1 MRRFIVLSAVASLAL
16 AGTAIAATAAK
27 PAPKA
32 APAAAAKGGAAKWA
46 VNAAGSSLGFASSF
60 SGTQFTGSFKRWTA
74 DIAFDPKNLAA
85 SKATV
90 TIDMTSAATG
100 DPSRDESL
108 PTDDWLA
115 SGKFK
120 TATFTTTSIKDL
132 GGGKYQAPANLTI
145 RGVTKPVV
153 LNFTV
158 AITGDQAKMTGTTV
172 INRSQFGVGQGQWA
186 GADTVPFNVTV
197 NVSVT
202 AKKAG

>member
-1 MRRFIVLSAVASLAL
+1 MRRFIVLSALASLAL
-16 AGTAIAATAAK
+16 AGSAIAATAAK
-27 PAPKA
+27 PAPAKA
-32 APAAAAKGGAAKWA
+32 APAKSGAAKWA
-46 VNAAGSSLGFASSF
+46 VDPAASKLGFSSAF
-60 SGTQFTGSFKRWTA
+60 SGTAFQGSFRRWSA
-74 DIAFDPKNLAA
+74 DVAFDPKNLAA

-90 TIDMTSAATG
+90 TVDMTSVATG
-100 DPSRDESL
+100 DESRDESL
-108 PTDDWLA
+108 PTDDWFA

-158 AITGDQAKMTGTTV
+158 AITGDQAKMSGTAV

-186 GADTVPFNVTV
+186 GAETVPLNVTV
-197 NVSVT
+197 NVNIA
-202 AKKAG
+202 AKRAG

>member
-1 MRRFIVLSAVASLAL
+1 MRRFILLSAIASVAL
-16 AGTAIAATAAK
+16 AGSAIAATAAK
-27 PAPKA
+27 PAPAKA
-32 APAAAAKGGAAKWA
+32 AAPAAKGGAAKWT
-46 VNAAGSSLGFASSF
+46 VNPGSTLGFASSF
-60 SGTQFTGSFKRWTA
+60 SGTAFQGSFKRWTA

-90 TIDMTSAATG
+90 SIDMTSAATG
-100 DPSRDESL
+100 DASRDESL

-115 SGKFK
+115 SAKFK
-120 TATFTTTSIKDL
+120 TATFVTTSIKDM

-158 AITGDQAKMTGTTV
+158 AITGDQAKMTGSTV

-186 GADTVPFNVTV
+186 GADTVPYNVTV
-197 NVSVT
+197 NVAIT

>member
-1 MRRFIVLSAVASLAL
+1 MRRFVVLSALASIAL
-16 AGTAIAATAAK
+16 AGSAIAATTAK
-27 PAPKA
+27 PAPAKA
-32 APAAAAKGGAAKWA
+32 APAKGGAAKWA
-46 VNAAGSSLGFASSF
+46 VNPAASTLGFASSF
-60 SGTQFTGSFKRWTA
+60 SGTAFQGTFRRWNA

-90 TIDMTSAATG
+90 TIDMTSAVTG
-100 DPSRDESL
+100 DASRDESL

-158 AITGDQAKMTGTTV
+158 AITGDQAKMNGTAV

-186 GADTVPFNVTV
+186 GADTVPYNVTV
-197 NVSVT
+197 NVNIA
-202 AKKAG
+202 AKRAG